1 VGNGY
6 FERTLRLKV
15 VKNFP
20 LDQRCLEEMRLL
32 KQRMEDTSMQVID
45 ESLSLV
51 IKCDVPEVAIL
62 ATLSKVNLVNFL
74 QPQAHRSGVE

>member
-1 VGNGY
+1 
-6 FERTLRLKV
+6 
-15 VKNFP
+15 
-20 LDQRCLEEMRLL
+20 MRLL

-62 ATLSKVNLVNFL
+62 ATLSKVGLVHFW

>member
-1 VGNGY
+1 
-6 FERTLRLKV
+6 
-15 VKNFP
+15 
-20 LDQRCLEEMRLL
+20 
-32 KQRMEDTSMQVID
+32 MEDTSMQVID

-62 ATLSKVNLVNFL
+62 ATLSKVGLVHFW

>member
-1 VGNGY
+1 M
-6 FERTLRLKV
+6 

-62 ATLSKVNLVNFL
+62 ETLSKVDLVQF
-74 QPQAHRSGVE
+74 